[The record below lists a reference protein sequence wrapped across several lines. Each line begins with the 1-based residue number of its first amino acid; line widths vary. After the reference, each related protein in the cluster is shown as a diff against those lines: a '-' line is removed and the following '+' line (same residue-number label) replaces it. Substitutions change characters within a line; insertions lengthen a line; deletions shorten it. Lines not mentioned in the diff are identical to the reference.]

1 MTTKKWPPNHNG
13 HVKINL
19 SKVTRGFFY
28 DCPKWGLLYSNFRLA
43 KPFFLL
49 MKLDYNHNKF
59 SKISYCNIKGKVRA
73 QKGTSYLDLKMVFQ
87 VTIPIRTCLGF

>member
-49 MKLDYNHNKF
+49 MKLDYNHNSSAKLV
-59 SKISYCNIKGKVRA
+59 IVILRVRL
-73 QKGTSYLDLKMVFQ
+73 GLKRAHH
-87 VTIPIRTCLGF
+87 I